1 MSTFI
6 FSANVVALIQVKIS
20 GAQYRIEFT
29 KPPKNGQCW
38 IIGSAPTADVS
49 IGHQTQGIS
58 DKHLGLDF
66 GQDGMV
72 IIKIFSS
79 HGTSLAY
86 HSVSDDEKVDSMVH
100 ECMGEDSPRAPAWAV
115 PVGQRIH
122 IFLGDPRNPLELT
135 IQAFDHNQHLS
146 DYMEAIKH
154 LKASAPEA
162 AEPTQPQPSKELSPC
177 PSPPPPTPASG
188 VATFM
193 SRALGGMEIA
203 TPAMPGGTEMPS
215 LTRFAYDI
223 GKYTYSFLEVTP
235 RSNQM
240 RPGSGRVVKVLST
253 KTWNVYAA
261 KYFNKRKIHLLYKE
275 FEVFTGAKLRKAPH
289 TIAYFERFLVPRGI
303 NKQHMLVMEWCD
315 LGSMVE
321 EGERKSFTYHESCM
335 IVDQVAKALMY
346 LHGQRFVH
354 RDVRPQH
361 ILVRSRT
368 TSRLEVCLT
377 DFSSST
383 KIPIVTDGTN
393 GSRWAEDEAYIAP
406 DAFASSDQ
414 LREEHV
420 KNLAAVDIWS
430 LGVIALELLTGSLPT
445 IVYETPQDMQHP
457 ILVSGQQ
464 FTKALINHRDEM
476 AKTPAAAANGGL
488 VPLIMEML
496 CPSPYYRMTAQEV
509 AGGTIILVT
518 LMKDDSRMEYYRKK
532 YPGGQFPAVAAPRV
546 HAYNLWR
553 GVA

>member
-1 MSTFI
+1 
-6 FSANVVALIQVKIS
+6 
-20 GAQYRIEFT
+20 
-29 KPPKNGQCW
+29 
-38 IIGSAPTADVS
+38 
-49 IGHQTQGIS
+49 
-58 DKHLGLDF
+58 
-66 GQDGMV
+66 
-72 IIKIFSS
+72 
-79 HGTSLAY
+79 
-86 HSVSDDEKVDSMVH
+86 
-100 ECMGEDSPRAPAWAV
+100 
-115 PVGQRIH
+115 
-122 IFLGDPRNPLELT
+122 
-135 IQAFDHNQHLS
+135 
-146 DYMEAIKH
+146 
-154 LKASAPEA
+154 
-162 AEPTQPQPSKELSPC
+162 
-177 PSPPPPTPASG
+177 
-188 VATFM
+188 
-193 SRALGGMEIA
+193 
-203 TPAMPGGTEMPS
+203 
-215 LTRFAYDI
+215 
-223 GKYTYSFLEVTP
+223 
-235 RSNQM
+235 
-240 RPGSGRVVKVLST
+240 
-253 KTWNVYAA
+253 
-261 KYFNKRKIHLLYKE
+261 
-275 FEVFTGAKLRKAPH
+275 
-289 TIAYFERFLVPRGI
+289 
-303 NKQHMLVMEWCD
+303 MLVMEWCD
-315 LGSMVE
+315 LSSMVE

-393 GSRWAEDEAYIAP
+393 GSVTIDLSTATQASSGHYSPRGQRWAEDEAYIAP

-518 LMKDDSRMEYYRKK
+518 LMKDDSRIEYYRKK